1 MMIYEYIGA
10 RVDRALV
17 NLITQLFLD
26 KVKLPAPGINPHAAQ
41 LFQYEE
47 CFSINTSSIST
58 YHYLVLEFSRD

>member
-17 NLITQLFLD
+17 NLITQLLLEKEKCQRRD
-26 KVKLPAPGINPHAAQ
+26 KSHAAP